1 MNMKKRYN
9 VDDEMEEEMQTEIIT
24 DMYECWY

>member
-9 VDDEMEEEMQTEIIT
+9 VDEMEEEMQTEIIT